1 MTQDAGQ
8 IDTRDFETVLID
20 QVADA
25 IGGSGS
31 ISIVSGGSAD
41 QRHEAIS
48 RLLREAEGMGCI
60 TSTCDCTR
68 PISRSEP
75 LLTALS
81 ESWESSYGKAGE
93 LSSGSSFCLWSSDR
107 SYRVEMKVLELLE
120 SMTSQNTVVIVLEE
134 MEAADLA
141 TMSVVRFLAR
151 NLGGRN
157 AFLIATHSLPEEDQ
171 PFLEMVEELKHNVT
185 VHVHRI
191 GKVDE
196 VQQGKV
202 IPTRHDAP
210 PETGADE
217 GEGRFTMMACH
228 ISGLLNSSRAALA
241 SGNVPSSVQGAEEAL
256 EESLAIG
263 HRGLQLDSFI
273 ALGVALTQAGKE
285 EESLRSLDRAI
296 DLATILGEPVSQRT
310 ARLRK
315 SELLL
320 FSAGEPDSA
329 LSEAASADGLSSRR
343 MDGIDMIEPLAL
355 VAVIEARNGRRDR
368 AEKAF
373 CDASRMLEIRPTDE
387 LVLERMLL
395 ALAAALLLESRHDLV
410 GMNARYGEAEVLAS
424 GTDSPI
430 FWAATMMM
438 QHGLSHLRLRRPRE
452 AKTHLDGS
460 ALQFELLGN
469 AVQCARVRRTAQ
481 ESEAGPLL
489 D

>member
-8 IDTRDFETVLID
+8 FDTRDFETALID

-31 ISIVSGGSAD
+31 ISIVSGGSAG

-60 TSTCDCTR
+60 TSVCDCTR
-68 PISRSEP
+68 PTCRSEP
-75 LLTALS
+75 LLTALLD
-81 ESWESSYGKAGE
+81 SWESSCGKAGE
-93 LSSGSSFCLWSSDR
+93 LSGGSSFCPWSSDR

-120 SMTSQNTVVIVLEE
+120 SMTSENTVVIVLEE
-134 MEAADLA
+134 METADLA

-151 NLGGRN
+151 NLGRRN
-157 AFLIATHSLPEEDQ
+157 AIIIATHSLPEEDRQ
-171 PFLEMVEELKHNVT
+171 FLEMVEELKHNVT
-185 VHVHRI
+185 VHLHRI
-191 GKVDE
+191 GEADE
-196 VQQGKV
+196 VQLGKA
-202 IPTRHDAP
+202 IPTVHDAP

-217 GEGRFTMMACH
+217 REGRFTTMARH
-228 ISGLLNSSRAALA
+228 ILGLLISSRAALA
-241 SGNVPSSVQGAEEAL
+241 SGNVPISVQEAEEAI
-256 EESLAIG
+256 EESSAIG
-263 HRGLQLDSFI
+263 HRGLHLDSCI

-285 EESLRSLDRAI
+285 EESLRALDRAI
-296 DLATILGEPVSQRT
+296 DLATILGEPASQRT

-329 LSEAASADGLSSRR
+329 LSEAASANGLSSGK
-343 MDGIDMIEPLAL
+343 MDGTDLIEPLAL
-355 VAVIEARNGRRDR
+355 MAVIEARNGRRDR

-430 FWAATMMM
+430 FWSATMMM
-438 QHGLSHLRLRRPRE
+438 QHGLSLLRLRRPRE
-452 AKTHLDGS
+452 AKAHLEGS
-460 ALQFELLGN
+460 GPQFDLLGN
-469 AVQCARVRRTAQ
+469 AVQCARVRRTVQ